1 MLCFT
6 SSDKLPDIQKTIF
19 GFPTDKVA
27 HFLMFLPFPILFYMA
42 WDHDTSKALRSIGFN
57 LLNLSC
63 GILVAAL
70 TEWVQKYLPTRSM
83 DLHDFNTD
91 LIALAIGTAFVF
103 LVDITHLKS
112 RRN

>member
-19 GFPTDKVA
+19 GFPTDKVT

-42 WDHDTSKALRSIGFN
+42 WDHDTSKALRSIGFS

>member
-57 LLNLSC
+57 LLNLGFDTHVKKTGLPQVCFSRHT
-63 GILVAAL
+63 ISSPSAVA
-70 TEWVQKYLPTRSM
+70 R
-83 DLHDFNTD
+83 
-91 LIALAIGTAFVF
+91 
-103 LVDITHLKS
+103 
-112 RRN
+112 